1 MGITGSQ
8 ILVRTLRDYGVEVIF
23 GVPGDTSLP
32 LYEALYDLG
41 KIRHVLARDERSAS
55 FMADAYARLS
65 HKPGLCECPSGAG
78 PLYSVPGVA
87 EADASS
93 IPVILLTSDIPLAGE
108 GKLTITEL
116 DTQGLFGSI
125 TKWTNVVKSPDK
137 VAEDLRRAFRIA
149 TSGRP
154 GAVHL
159 ALPNETM
166 VGEVTEPE
174 SAYAEPACRSYPAFR
189 TRGSKEELQNLAG
202 MLTSARR
209 PLIIA
214 GGGTNHSQ
222 AGRALLELAQWLSLP
237 VVTTISGQG
246 VIPDH
251 HSLALGVV
259 GDNGFHPHAHQ
270 AVEQGDLLLYVGCKM
285 GSVST
290 ISWTMPSARPDRKI
304 AQIDLNPEL
313 LGNNFQNQISINGD
327 ARLVLEDLLSLVKG
341 LTGQREDSKWLNELN
356 EVRARFWQ
364 DSREALE
371 SDRLP
376 LQPERI
382 IAELNR
388 HLEKKAIVISD
399 AGTPTPY
406 STRYLKLKQDGS
418 RFLIPRS
425 YGGLGYAIPALV
437 GAHFAC
443 PDARLVGLFGD
454 GSLGMSAGELE
465 TLARLKLDCVL
476 LHFSNRSFGWI
487 KCLQKLHCSE
497 KYMSVDF
504 TAGDPCLV
512 ARGFGLKAIHV
523 ETPAQLNQALEEAFA
538 FEGPVFVNLI
548 SEPEVDRI
556 PPVYSWQQAAARL
569 ESAKDR

>member
-1 MGITGSQ
+1 MTGSQ
-8 ILVRTLRDYGVEVIF
+8 ALVETLKQYGVEVIF

-32 LYEALYDLG
+32 LYEALYDYG
-41 KIRHVLARDERSAS
+41 SGIRHVLARDERSAS

-87 EADASS
+87 EANASS
-93 IPVILLTSDIPLAGE
+93 IPVILFTSDIPLSGE
-108 GKLTITEL
+108 GKQTITEL

-125 TKWTNVVKSPDK
+125 AKWTSVVKSAAK
-137 VAEDLRRAFRIA
+137 VPETVRRAFRIA

-159 ALPNETM
+159 ALPKEAM
-166 VGEVTEPE
+166 VEQVPDSGSVF
-174 SAYAEPACRSYPAFR
+174 AEPACSVYPAYR
-189 TRGSKEELQNLAG
+189 TRGVGQELQKLAE
-202 MLTSARR
+202 MLIEAER
-209 PLIIA
+209 PVLVA
-214 GGGTNHSQ
+214 GGGSNHSQ
-222 AGRALLELAQWLSLP
+222 AGKAITQLAEWLAMP

-251 HSLALGVV
+251 YPQALGVV
-259 GDNGFHPHAHQ
+259 GDNGYHPHAHQ
-270 AVEQGDLLLYVGCKM
+270 AVEQGDLLIYVGCKM

-290 ISWTMPSARPDRKI
+290 ISWTMPSKRPGRKMV
-304 AQIDLNPEL
+304 QIDLNPEL
-313 LGNNFQNQISINGD
+313 LGNNFQNQLSINGD
-327 ARLVLEDLLSLVKG
+327 ARLVLEDLLLLVKER
-341 LTGQREDSKWLNELN
+341 TAQRDESRWLSELN
-356 EVRARFWQ
+356 QVRKEFWQ
-364 DSREALE
+364 DAEELMG
-371 SDRLP
+371 SDMVP
-376 LQPERI
+376 LRPERI
-382 IAELNR
+382 VADLNR
-388 HLEKKAIVISD
+388 HLDERAIVIAD

-406 STRYLKLKQDGS
+406 ITRFLRLGKSGS

-443 PDARLVGLFGD
+443 PGAKLVGLFGD

-465 TLARLKLDCVL
+465 TLARLQIDSVL

-497 KYMSVDF
+497 KYLSVDF
-504 TAGDPCLV
+504 TGGDPCMV
-512 ARGFGLKAIHV
+512 ARGFGLKALQV
-523 ETPAQLNQALEEAFA
+523 ETPDELSQAMDQAFNTK
-538 FEGPVFVNLI
+538 GPVFVNLE

-556 PPVYSWQQAAARL
+556 PPVYSWQK
-569 ESAKDR
+569 AKDKKTCGGK